1 MKRTSL
7 ALLATVG
14 ALAAAAPASAG
25 TLTLQGSTYVYTAAP
40 GEQNRLHVRGD
51 DATPGEI
58 TIHEE
63 EHAVDFSSIPG
74 CVALHEEWM
83 GDDHAQCPRVAGVR
97 VALGDRDDFLYVADP
112 LAGQSIAADGGPGN
126 DELNPGTRGTPVT
139 FSGGAGNDVLEGHD
153 GDDVLD
159 GGPGDDD
166 LDGADGAD
174 RLRGGDGTD
183 ALRGDFNVSSP
194 DLLDGGPGV
203 DAIDGDW
210 TQDDHG
216 DADPITVTLDGR
228 ADDGHAGEGDNV
240 VAVERVKVTRP
251 GRFVA
256 GADPVVFDIWNLGA
270 GSSSV
275 QGSPGA
281 DDIRTWDLADTID
294 AGAGDDTIEGGNG
307 DDAITGGPGR
317 DTINADAAADSCNS
331 SSAGCRTATTRSTS
345 ATARPTPSSA
355 AWAPTA

>member
-1 MKRTSL
+1 MPAGS
-7 ALLATVG
+7 
-14 ALAAAAPASAG
+14 PASGSRSG
-25 TLTLQGSTYVYTAAP
+25 TG
-40 GEQNRLHVRGD
+40 
-51 DATPGEI
+51 
-58 TIHEE
+58 
-63 EHAVDFSSIPG
+63 
-74 CVALHEEWM
+74 
-83 GDDHAQCPRVAGVR
+83 
-97 VALGDRDDFLYVADP
+97 DDFLYVADP
-112 LAGQSIAADGGPGN
+112 LAGQSIVADGGPGS

-166 LDGADGAD
+166 LYGADGAD

-183 ALRGDFNVSSP
+183 ALRGDFTVSSP

-216 DADPITVTLDGR
+216 DDDPITVTLDGR

-240 VAVERVKVTRP
+240 VAVERIKVTRP

-256 GADPVVFDIWNLGA
+256 GADPVVFDIWNLGR
-270 GSSSV
+270 GLV
-275 QGSPGA
+275 V
-281 DDIRTWDLADTID
+281 
-294 AGAGDDTIEGGNG
+294 GAGQPGRRRHPHLGPRRHDRRRRRRRHHRGRQR

-317 DTINADAAADSCNS
+317 DTINADAAADSCNFLVCRLPHGNDTVHVRDGEADSVECGVGTDRVIADAADTVAPS
-331 SSAGCRTATTRSTS
+331 SR
-345 ATARPTPSSA
+345 PSSA
-355 AWAPTA
+355 AAAPARVRSPRARAAWWPRCARARSSAAPARR